1 MLESTVALSR
11 PKLLVDVWLR
21 IAISNRR
28 LRFAALLSRLTG
40 LPLEQAWGAFR
51 PLPNPENVDESAA
64 PMGPPPMNWD

>member
-11 PKLLVDVWLR
+11 PNRTVDVWLR

-40 LPLEQAWGAFR
+40 LPLERAWGAFR
-51 PLPNPENVDESAA
+51 PLPNPVSVEESAA
-64 PMGPPPMNWD
+64 PMGPSPMNWD